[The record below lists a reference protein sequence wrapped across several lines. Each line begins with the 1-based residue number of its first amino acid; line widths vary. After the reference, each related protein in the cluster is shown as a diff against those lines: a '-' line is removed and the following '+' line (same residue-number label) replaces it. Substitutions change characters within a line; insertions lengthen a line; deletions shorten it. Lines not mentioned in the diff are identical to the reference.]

1 MSKATSKY
9 SRTQKKKSKSTKD
22 PCLVCDKDLYYDD
35 DVSQRIGMMESDGK
49 INSWKCP
56 FCASEFDLDDNIL
69 HIYGEENVK
78 GLA

>member
-1 MSKATSKY
+1 
-9 SRTQKKKSKSTKD
+9 
-22 PCLVCDKDLYYDD
+22 
-35 DVSQRIGMMESDGK
+35 MMESDGE

-69 HIYGEENVK
+69 HIYGEENAK